1 MSTMTMGKQRSPEA
15 EYASLQTQF
24 SRYDRTTFSGFVYDR
39 ADLGRRYT
47 VELLVDGEPYMSSLC
62 DEFVTELADAG
73 IGDGRF
79 GFTFNVQDEVG
90 SNATIVEARLANIG
104 SPVGAPIR
112 CDVAAAQ
119 ARWHRIGD
127 IEWVGGLRFEG
138 WLSKDIDEDIEIL
151 IAQRPVMT
159 VRPTGWTNVARG
171 AEFGVGRRIDFHLPE
186 HFADG
191 RMRGLS
197 ARTISGRYL
206 VSEPIAFVA
215 FDRGLEQ
222 TLADLGRWDSERLRG
237 QLFDR
242 VLPATMPLHAY
253 RSWKERFPPTPESE
267 HADIASEA
275 AVVLIGDA
283 RVDESIESLEAQ
295 SHAAWSAVCLP
306 ARGFSQ
312 FEPQAA
318 REFVD
323 GDAANSAFFVFCLSG
338 TILAEDALRRFAD
351 VFASE
356 AGCDLVYGDVEVSAG
371 GGAVWP
377 LAFSAFD
384 LERALE
390 QGYGAYCFAVRRER
404 ALQALRSA
412 TSLYDI
418 FLSCADPDRTYHL
431 PGSVAALPRID
442 ASAATAELAA
452 ASKAWFARAGAEA
465 SVEPRKA
472 GLLPAVQVKR
482 TVDWNERTTI
492 IIPTRNRAELLKRCI
507 ETVTPAANETNA
519 RILVVD
525 NNSTEP
531 EALNYLESLS
541 AEEID
546 VISVE
551 GPFNFAFINN
561 AAVDCVDT
569 DNICFLNNDVAA
581 LDDSWLAEMLWRLAA
596 PDVGAVGAKLL
607 WPSSVVQ
614 HGGVVLGANFSAA
627 HAFNDRMDGDPGYG
641 DLLQVAHE
649 CSAVTAACLLM
660 RKCDF
665 LAVGRMDEIRFPI
678 SFNDIDLCLKLRQLG
693 KRIVFTP
700 DAKLVH
706 LESASRGRDSEP
718 DRKARFKRELSMLR
732 AKWGEVLLD
741 DPYYSPLLGLDSTP
755 FSSLAWPPRS
765 WKPRANLPPVP
776 TAPPIGM

>member
-1 MSTMTMGKQRSPEA
+1 MSTKTIGKQRPSGA

-39 ADLGRRYT
+39 ADPSRRYA

-79 GFTFNVQDEVG
+79 GFTFNVQDEV
-90 SNATIVEARLANIG
+90 SSSAAIIEARLANIG

-112 CDVAAAQ
+112 CDVAAPEAQ
-119 ARWHRIGD
+119 WHRIGE
-127 IEWVGGLRFEG
+127 IKWAGGLRFEG
-138 WLSKDIDEDIEIL
+138 WLSQDVDEDIEIL

-159 VRPTGWTNVARG
+159 VKPTGWTNVARG
-171 AEFGVGRRIDFHLPE
+171 SEFGVGRRIDFHLPE

-191 RMRGLS
+191 RVRGLS
-197 ARTISGRYL
+197 ARTVSGRSL
-206 VSEPIAFVA
+206 ISEPVAFVA
-215 FDRGLEQ
+215 FERGLEQ
-222 TLADLGRWDSERLRG
+222 TIAELGRWESERLRG
-237 QLFDR
+237 QLFDQL
-242 VLPATMPLHAY
+242 LPASVPFHTY
-253 RSWKERFPPTPESE
+253 RNWKERFSPTPPP
-267 HADIASEA
+267 DVPSEA

-295 SHAAWSAVCLP
+295 RHAAWSAVSLP

-312 FEPQAA
+312 FDSSAA

-338 TILAEDALRRFAD
+338 TILAEDALQRFAD
-351 VFASE
+351 VFAAE
-356 AGCDLVYGDVEVSAG
+356 PGCELVYGDVEVAAG
-371 GGAVWP
+371 AGAVWP

-404 ALQALRSA
+404 AVEALRSA

-418 FLSCADPDRTYHL
+418 FIGCVDAERIYHL

-442 ASAATAELAA
+442 ASAATAELVA
-452 ASKAWFARAGAEA
+452 ASQAYFARTGVEA
-465 SVEPRKA
+465 NVEPRKA
-472 GLLPAVQVKR
+472 GLLPAVRIKR
-482 TVDWNERTTI
+482 AVDWNERTTI

-507 ETVTPAANETNA
+507 ETVLPAAHETNA

-525 NNSTEP
+525 NSSSEP
-531 EALNYLESLS
+531 EALDYLEGLS
-541 AEEID
+541 ADDID

-551 GPFNFAFINN
+551 GPFNFAAINN

-569 DNICFLNNDVAA
+569 ENICFLNNDVQA
-581 LDDSWLAEMLWRLAA
+581 LDDGWLAEMLWPLSA

-660 RKCDF
+660 RKRDF
-665 LAVGRMDEIRFPI
+665 VAVGGMDEVRFPI

-693 KRIVFTP
+693 RRIVFTP

-706 LESASRGRDSEP
+706 LESASRGRDSAP
-718 DRKARFKRELSMLR
+718 DRKARFGRELAMLR

>member
-1 MSTMTMGKQRSPEA
+1 MSTKTIGKQRPSGA

-39 ADLGRRYT
+39 ADPTRRYA

-79 GFTFNVQDEVG
+79 GFTFNVQDEVS
-90 SNATIVEARLANIG
+90 SNAAIIEARLANIG

-112 CDVAAAQ
+112 CDAAAPEAQ
-119 ARWHRIGD
+119 WHRIGD
-127 IEWVGGLRFEG
+127 IKWAGGLRFEG
-138 WLSKDIDEDIEIL
+138 WLSQDVDEDIEIL

-159 VRPTGWTNVARG
+159 VKPTGWTNVARG
-171 AEFGVGRRIDFHLPE
+171 SEFGVGRRIDFHLPE

-191 RMRGLS
+191 RVRGLS
-197 ARTISGRYL
+197 ARTVSGRSL
-206 VSEPIAFVA
+206 ISEPVAFVA
-215 FDRGLEQ
+215 FERGLEQ
-222 TLADLGRWDSERLRG
+222 TIAELGRWDSERLRG
-237 QLFDR
+237 QLFDQL
-242 VLPATMPLHAY
+242 LPASVPFHTY
-253 RSWKERFPPTPESE
+253 RSWKERFSPTAPS
-267 HADIASEA
+267 DVPSEA

-295 SHAAWSAVCLP
+295 RHPAWSAVSLP

-312 FEPQAA
+312 FDSSAA

-323 GDAANSAFFVFCLSG
+323 GDAANSTFFVFCLGG
-338 TILAEDALRRFAD
+338 TILAEDALQRFAD

-356 AGCDLVYGDVEVSAG
+356 PDCELVYGDVEIAG
-371 GGAVWP
+371 GAGAVWP

-384 LERALE
+384 RERALE
-390 QGYGAYCFAVRRER
+390 QGYGSYCFAVRRER
-404 ALQALRSA
+404 AVEALRSA

-418 FLSCADPDRTYHL
+418 FIGCVDAERTYHL

-442 ASAATAELAA
+442 ASVATAELVA
-452 ASKAWFARAGAEA
+452 ASKAYFARTGVEA
-465 SVEPRKA
+465 NVEPRKA
-472 GLLPAVQVKR
+472 GLLPAVRVKR
-482 TVDWNERTTI
+482 AVDWNERTTI

-507 ETVTPAANETNA
+507 ETVLPAAHETNA

-525 NNSTEP
+525 NSSSEP
-531 EALNYLESLS
+531 EALDYLEGLS
-541 AEEID
+541 ADEID

-551 GPFNFAFINN
+551 GPFNFASINN

-569 DNICFLNNDVAA
+569 ENICFLNNDVQA
-581 LDDSWLAEMLWRLAA
+581 LDDGWLAEMLWRLSA

-660 RKCDF
+660 RKRDF
-665 LAVGRMDEIRFPI
+665 VAVGGMDEIRFPI

-706 LESASRGRDSEP
+706 LESASRGRDSAP
-718 DRKARFKRELSMLR
+718 DRKARFGRELAMLR

>member
-1 MSTMTMGKQRSPEA
+1 MSMKTIGKQKPSGA

-24 SRYDRTTFSGFVYDR
+24 SRSDRTTFSGFVYDR

-47 VELLVDGEPYMSSLC
+47 VDLLVDGEPYMSSLC
-62 DEFVTELADAG
+62 DEFVTELAEAG
-73 IGDGRF
+73 IGDARF
-79 GFTFNVQDEVG
+79 GFTFNVQDQV
-90 SNATIVEARLANIG
+90 SANAGIIEARLANIG

-112 CDVAAAQ
+112 CDVAAPE

-138 WLSKDIDEDIEIL
+138 WLAQDIDEDIEIL

-159 VRPTGWTNVARG
+159 VKPTGWTNVARG
-171 AEFGVGRRIDFHLPE
+171 GEFGVGRRIDFHLPE

-197 ARTISGRYL
+197 ARTISGRSL
-206 VSEPIAFVA
+206 ISEPISFVA

-237 QLFDR
+237 ELFDR
-242 VLPATMPLHAY
+242 VLPASMPFHAY
-253 RSWKERFPPTPESE
+253 RGWKERFSPTTQSE
-267 HADIASEA
+267 QSDVASEA

-295 SHAAWSAVCLP
+295 RHSAWSAVSLP
-306 ARGFSQ
+306 ARAFSQ
-312 FEPQAA
+312 FDPKAA
-318 REFVD
+318 REFVE
-323 GDAANSAFFVFCLSG
+323 GDAAGSAFFVFCLSG
-338 TILAEDALRRFAD
+338 TILAEDALQRFAD
-351 VFASE
+351 LFASE
-356 AGCDLVYGDVEVSAG
+356 PGCDMVYGDVEVAAG
-371 GGAVWP
+371 AGAVWP

-390 QGYGAYCFAVRRER
+390 QGYGAYCFAVRREP
-404 ALQALRSA
+404 AVEALRSA

-418 FLSCADPDRTYHL
+418 FLCCAEPDRTYHL

-442 ASAATAELAA
+442 ASAATAELVA
-452 ASKAWFARAGAEA
+452 ASKAYFARAGIEA
-465 SVEPRKA
+465 NVEPRKA

-482 TVDWNERTTI
+482 AVDWNERTTI

-507 ETVTPAANETNA
+507 ETVMPAANETNA

-525 NNSTEP
+525 NSSTEP
-531 EALNYLESLS
+531 ETLDYLDGLS
-541 AEEID
+541 AQEID

-561 AAVDCVDT
+561 AAVACVDT
-569 DNICFLNNDVAA
+569 DNICFLNNDVEA
-581 LDDSWLAEMLWRLAA
+581 LDDGWLAEMLWRLAA

-649 CSAVTAACLLM
+649 CSAVTGACLLM
-660 RKCDF
+660 RKSDF
-665 LAVGRMDEIRFPI
+665 VTVGGMDEIRFPI
-678 SFNDIDLCLKLRQLG
+678 SFNDIDLCLKLRHLG
-693 KRIVFTP
+693 RRIVFTP

-706 LESASRGRDSEP
+706 LESASRGRDSAP
-718 DRKARFKRELSMLR
+718 DRRARFRRELSILR

-776 TAPPIGM
+776 TAPPIGL

>member
-1 MSTMTMGKQRSPEA
+1 MSTKTIGKQRPSGA

-39 ADLGRRYT
+39 ADPTRRYA

-79 GFTFNVQDEVG
+79 GFTFNVQDEVS
-90 SNATIVEARLANIG
+90 SNAAIIEARLANIG
-104 SPVGAPIR
+104 SPVGTPIR
-112 CDVAAAQ
+112 CGAAVPEVQ
-119 ARWHRIGD
+119 WHRIGD
-127 IEWVGGLRFEG
+127 IKWAGGLRFEG
-138 WLSKDIDEDIEIL
+138 WLSQDVDEDIEIL

-159 VRPTGWTNVARG
+159 VKPTGWTNVARG
-171 AEFGVGRRIDFHLPE
+171 SEFGVGRRIDFHLPE

-191 RMRGLS
+191 RVRGLS
-197 ARTISGRYL
+197 ARTVSGRSL
-206 VSEPIAFVA
+206 ISEPVAFVA
-215 FDRGLEQ
+215 FERGLEQ
-222 TLADLGRWDSERLRG
+222 TIAELGRWDSERLRG
-237 QLFDR
+237 QLFDQL
-242 VLPATMPLHAY
+242 LPASVPFHTY
-253 RSWKERFPPTPESE
+253 RSWKERFSPTAPS
-267 HADIASEA
+267 DVPSEA

-295 SHAAWSAVCLP
+295 RHPAWSAVSLP
-306 ARGFSQ
+306 ARGVGQ
-312 FEPQAA
+312 FDSSAA

-323 GDAANSAFFVFCLSG
+323 GDAANSAFFVFCLAG
-338 TILAEDALRRFAD
+338 TILAEDALQRFAD

-356 AGCDLVYGDVEVSAG
+356 PGCDLVYGDVEIAAG
-371 GGAVWP
+371 AGAVWP

-384 LERALE
+384 RERALE
-390 QGYGAYCFAVRRER
+390 QGYGSYCFAVRRER
-404 ALQALRSA
+404 AVEALRSA

-418 FLSCADPDRTYHL
+418 FIGCVDAERTYHL

-442 ASAATAELAA
+442 ASVATAELVA
-452 ASKAWFARAGAEA
+452 ASKAYFARTGVEA
-465 SVEPRKA
+465 NVEPRKA
-472 GLLPAVQVKR
+472 GLLPAVRVKR
-482 TVDWNERTTI
+482 AVDWNERTTI

-507 ETVTPAANETNA
+507 ETVLPAAHETNA

-525 NNSTEP
+525 NSSSEP
-531 EALNYLESLS
+531 EALDYLEGLS
-541 AEEID
+541 ADEID

-551 GPFNFAFINN
+551 GPFNFASINN

-569 DNICFLNNDVAA
+569 ENICFLNNDVQA
-581 LDDSWLAEMLWRLAA
+581 LDDGWLAEMLWRLSA

-660 RKCDF
+660 RKRDF
-665 LAVGRMDEIRFPI
+665 VAVGGMDEVRFPI

-706 LESASRGRDSEP
+706 LESASRGRDSAP
-718 DRKARFKRELSMLR
+718 DRKARFGRELAMLR

>member
-1 MSTMTMGKQRSPEA
+1 MSTKTIGKQRPSGA

-39 ADLGRRYT
+39 ADPTRRYA

-79 GFTFNVQDEVG
+79 GFTFNVQDEVS
-90 SNATIVEARLANIG
+90 SNAAIIEARLANIG

-112 CDVAAAQ
+112 CDVAAPEAQ
-119 ARWHRIGD
+119 WHRIGD
-127 IEWVGGLRFEG
+127 IKWAGGLRFEG
-138 WLSKDIDEDIEIL
+138 WLSQDVDEDVEIL

-159 VRPTGWTNVARG
+159 VKPTGWTNVARG
-171 AEFGVGRRIDFHLPE
+171 SEFGVGRRIDFHLPE

-191 RMRGLS
+191 RVRGLS
-197 ARTISGRYL
+197 ARTISGRSL
-206 VSEPIAFVA
+206 ISEPVAFVA
-215 FDRGLEQ
+215 FERGLEQ
-222 TLADLGRWDSERLRG
+222 TIAELGRWDSERLRG
-237 QLFDR
+237 QLFDQL
-242 VLPATMPLHAY
+242 LPASVPFHTY
-253 RSWKERFPPTPESE
+253 RSWKERFLPTAPS
-267 HADIASEA
+267 DVPSEA

-283 RVDESIESLEAQ
+283 RVDESIESLEVQ
-295 SHAAWSAVCLP
+295 RHAAWSAVSLP

-312 FEPQAA
+312 FDPKAA

-338 TILAEDALRRFAD
+338 TILAEDALQRFAD

-356 AGCDLVYGDVEVSAG
+356 PGCDLVYGDLEVAAG
-371 GGAVWP
+371 AGAVWP
-377 LAFSAFD
+377 LVFSAFD
-384 LERALE
+384 RERALE
-390 QGYGAYCFAVRRER
+390 QGYGSYCFAVRRER
-404 ALQALRSA
+404 AVESLRSA

-418 FLSCADPDRTYHL
+418 FIGCVDAERTYHL

-442 ASAATAELAA
+442 ASVATAELVA
-452 ASKAWFARAGAEA
+452 ASQAYFAGIGVEA
-465 SVEPRKA
+465 NVEPRKA
-472 GLLPAVQVKR
+472 GLLPAVRVKR
-482 TVDWNERTTI
+482 AVDWNERTTI

-507 ETVTPAANETNA
+507 ETVLPAAHETNA

-525 NNSTEP
+525 NGSSEP
-531 EALNYLESLS
+531 EALDYLEGLS
-541 AEEID
+541 ADDID

-551 GPFNFAFINN
+551 GPFNFAAINN

-569 DNICFLNNDVAA
+569 ENICFLNNDVQA
-581 LDDSWLAEMLWRLAA
+581 LDDGWLAEMLWRLSAL
-596 PDVGAVGAKLL
+596 DVGAVGAKLL

-665 LAVGRMDEIRFPI
+665 VAVGGMDEIRFPI

-706 LESASRGRDSEP
+706 LESASRGRDSAP
-718 DRKARFKRELSMLR
+718 DRKARFGRELAMLR

>member
-1 MSTMTMGKQRSPEA
+1 MSTKTIGKQRPSGA
-15 EYASLQTQF
+15 DDASLQTQF
-24 SRYDRTTFSGFVYDR
+24 TRYDRTTFSGFVYDR

-79 GFTFNVQDEVG
+79 GFTFNVQDQVG
-90 SNATIVEARLANIG
+90 ASAGTVEARLANIG

-112 CDVAAAQ
+112 CDVAAPEAQ
-119 ARWHRIGD
+119 WHRIAEID
-127 IEWVGGLRFEG
+127 WAGGLRFEG
-138 WLSKDIDEDIEIL
+138 WLSRDIDEDIEIL

-159 VRPTGWTNVARG
+159 VKPTGWTNVARG
-171 AEFGVGRRIDFHLPE
+171 SEFGVGRRIDFHLPE

-197 ARTISGRYL
+197 ARTVSGRSL
-206 VSEPIAFVA
+206 ISEPIPFVA
-215 FDRGLEQ
+215 FERGLEQ
-222 TLADLGRWDSERLRG
+222 TLAELGRWESERLRG
-237 QLFDR
+237 ELFDR
-242 VLPATMPLHAY
+242 VLPASMPFHAY
-253 RSWKERFPPTPESE
+253 PGWKERFAPTTQSE
-267 HADIASEA
+267 QSDVPSEA
-275 AVVLIGDA
+275 AVVLIGEN

-295 SHAAWSAVCLP
+295 GHAAWSAVCLP
-306 ARGFSQ
+306 TQAFSQ
-312 FEPQAA
+312 FDPKAA
-318 REFVD
+318 RDFVD
-323 GDAANSAFFVFCLSG
+323 GDAANGEFFVFCLSG
-338 TILAEDALRRFAD
+338 TILAEDALQRFAAL
-351 VFASE
+351 FASE
-356 AGCDLVYGDVEVSAG
+356 PDCDLAYGDVEIPAG
-371 GGAVWP
+371 AGAVWP

-390 QGYGAYCFAVRRER
+390 QGYGAYCFAVRRQHAIE
-404 ALQALRSA
+404 ALRSA

-418 FLSCADPDRTYHL
+418 FLSCAEPGRTYHL
-431 PGSVAALPRID
+431 PGSIAALPQID
-442 ASAATAELAA
+442 ASAATGELAA
-452 ASKAWFARAGAEA
+452 ASKAYLARAGIEA

-482 TVDWNERTTI
+482 AVDWNERTTI

-525 NNSTEP
+525 NSSTEP
-531 EALNYLESLS
+531 ETLDYLESLS
-541 AEEID
+541 EEDID

-551 GPFNFAFINN
+551 GPFNFAAICN
-561 AAVDCVDT
+561 AAVDCVDA
-569 DNICFLNNDVAA
+569 DNICFLNNDIEA
-581 LDDSWLAEMLWRLAA
+581 LDDGWLAELLWRLAA

-649 CSAVTAACLLM
+649 CSAVTAACVLM
-660 RKCDF
+660 RKRDF
-665 LAVGRMDEIRFPI
+665 VAVGGMDATRFPI

-693 KRIVFTP
+693 KRIVFAA

-706 LESASRGRDSEP
+706 LESASRGRDSAP

-776 TAPPIGM
+776 AAPPVGM

>member
-1 MSTMTMGKQRSPEA
+1 MSTKTIGKQRPSGA

-90 SNATIVEARLANIG
+90 ANAGIIEARLANIG
-104 SPVGAPIR
+104 GAVGAPIR
-112 CDVAAAQ
+112 CDVAAPDAQ
-119 ARWHRIGD
+119 WHQIGE
-127 IEWVGGLRFEG
+127 IKWAGGLRFEG
-138 WLSKDIDEDIEIL
+138 WLSQDVDEDIEIL

-159 VRPTGWTNVARG
+159 VKPTGWTNVTRG
-171 AEFGVGRRIDFHLPE
+171 GEFGVGRRIDFHLPE

-191 RMRGLS
+191 RVRGLS
-197 ARTISGRYL
+197 ARTVTGRS
-206 VSEPIAFVA
+206 VISEPIAFVA
-215 FDRGLEQ
+215 FERGLEQ
-222 TLADLGRWDSERLRG
+222 TIAELGRWDSERLRG
-237 QLFDR
+237 QLFDQL
-242 VLPATMPLHAY
+242 LPASVPFHTY
-253 RSWKERFPPTPESE
+253 SSWKERFAPEIES
-267 HADIASEA
+267 DVPSEA

-283 RVDESIESLEAQ
+283 RVDESIDSLEAQ
-295 SHAAWSAVCLP
+295 RHAAWSAVCLP
-306 ARGFSQ
+306 ARGFSR
-312 FEPQAA
+312 FDPAAA
-318 REFVD
+318 REFID
-323 GDAANSAFFVFCLSG
+323 GDAASSAFFVFCLSG
-338 TILAEDALRRFAD
+338 TILAEDALQRFAD

-356 AGCDLVYGDVEVSAG
+356 PGCDLVYGDVEVAAG
-371 GGAVWP
+371 AGAVWP
-377 LAFSAFD
+377 LAFPAFD

-404 ALQALRSA
+404 AVEALRA
-412 TSLYDI
+412 AASLYDI
-418 FLSCADPDRTYHL
+418 FLSCAEPERTYHL
-431 PGSVAALPRID
+431 PGAVAALPGID
-442 ASAATAELAA
+442 TSVATTELVA
-452 ASKAWFARAGAEA
+452 ASEAYFARAGVEA
-465 SVEPRKA
+465 HVEPRTA
-472 GLLPAVQVKR
+472 GLLPAVRVKR
-482 TVDWNERTTI
+482 VVDWNERTTI

-507 ETVTPAANETNA
+507 ETVLPAAHETNA

-525 NNSTEP
+525 NSSSEP
-531 EALNYLESLS
+531 DALDYLEGLS
-541 AEEID
+541 DDEID

-551 GPFNFAFINN
+551 GPFNFAAINN

-569 DNICFLNNDVAA
+569 DNICFLNNDIEA
-581 LDDSWLAEMLWRLAA
+581 LDDGWLAEMLWRLAA

-649 CSAVTAACLLM
+649 CSALTAACLLV
-660 RKCDF
+660 RKRDF
-665 LAVGRMDEIRFPI
+665 LAVGGMDEIRFPI

-706 LESASRGRDSEP
+706 LESASRGRDSAP
-718 DRKARFKRELSMLR
+718 DRKARFGHELAMLR

-765 WKPRANLPPVP
+765 WKPRANLPPQP

>member
-1 MSTMTMGKQRSPEA
+1 MRMKTISKHKPSGT

-39 ADLGRRYT
+39 TDLGRRYT

-79 GFTFNVQDEVG
+79 GFTFHVHDQVG
-90 SNATIVEARLANIG
+90 SNAGIVEARLANIG

-112 CDVAAAQ
+112 CDVAAPEAQ
-119 ARWHRIGD
+119 WHRIGD
-127 IEWVGGLRFEG
+127 IKWAGGLRFEG
-138 WLSKDIDEDIEIL
+138 WLAQDVDEDIEIL

-159 VRPTGWTNVARG
+159 VRPIGWTNVARG
-171 AEFGVGRRIDFHLPE
+171 GEFGVGRRIDFHLPE

-191 RMRGLS
+191 RVRGLS
-197 ARTISGRYL
+197 ARTMSGRNL
-206 VSEPIAFVA
+206 VSEPLAFVA

-237 QLFDR
+237 QLFDQL
-242 VLPATMPLHAY
+242 LPASVPFHAY
-253 RSWKERFPPTPESE
+253 QGWKARFWPATQS
-267 HADIASEA
+267 DVSSEA
-275 AVVLIGDA
+275 AVVLIGDV

-295 SHAAWSAVCLP
+295 RHAAWTAASLP
-306 ARGFSQ
+306 AQGFSQ
-312 FEPQAA
+312 FDPRAA

-323 GDAANSAFFVFCLSG
+323 GDSANSEFFVFCLSG
-338 TILAEDALRRFAD
+338 TIFAEDALQRFAD
-351 VFASE
+351 VFACE
-356 AGCDLVYGDVEVSAG
+356 VDCDLVYGDVEVQ

-390 QGYGAYCFAVRRER
+390 QAYGAYCFAVRRER
-404 ALQALRSA
+404 ALEALRSA

-418 FLSCADPDRTYHL
+418 FLSCVKPDRTFHL

-442 ASAATAELAA
+442 ASAATAELIA
-452 ASKAWFARAGAEA
+452 ASEAHFARAGMDAN
-465 SVEPRKA
+465 VEPRKA
-472 GLLPAVQVKR
+472 GLLPAVRVKR
-482 TVDWNERTTI
+482 AVDWNERTTI
-492 IIPTRNRAELLKRCI
+492 IIPNRNRAELLKRCI
-507 ETVTPAANETNA
+507 ETVTPAVHETNA

-525 NNSTEP
+525 NGSTEP
-531 EALNYLESLS
+531 ETLDYLESLP

-551 GPFNFAFINN
+551 GPFNFAAINN

-569 DNICFLNNDVAA
+569 ENICFLNNDVQA
-581 LDDSWLAEMLWRLAA
+581 LDDGWLAELLWRLAA

-607 WPSSVVQ
+607 WPNSVVQ
-614 HGGVVLGANFSAA
+614 HGGVVLGTNFFAA

-660 RKCDF
+660 RKRDF
-665 LAVGRMDEIRFPI
+665 LAVGGMDAIRFPI
-678 SFNDIDLCLKLRQLG
+678 NFNDIDLCLKLRQLG

-706 LESASRGRDSEP
+706 LESASRGRDSAP
-718 DRKARFKRELSMLR
+718 DRKARFNRELAMLR
-732 AKWGEVLLD
+732 AKWGAVLLD
-741 DPYYSPLLGLDSTP
+741 DPYYSPLLGLDSAP
-755 FSSLAWPPRS
+755 FSALAWPPRS
-765 WKPRANLPPVP
+765 WKARANLPPVP
-776 TAPPIGM
+776 TVPPIGM